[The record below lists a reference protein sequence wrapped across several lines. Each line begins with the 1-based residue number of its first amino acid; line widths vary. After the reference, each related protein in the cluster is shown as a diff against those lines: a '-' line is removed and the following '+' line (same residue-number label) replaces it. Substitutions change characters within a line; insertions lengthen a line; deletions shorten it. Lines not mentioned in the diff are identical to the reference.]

1 MWHMSRFCFF
11 LNLLWNHFCNKKF
24 VMTSHKQMK
33 GINKS
38 DNVNKSNFKA
48 VSFRMSW
55 KSYSVLHVC
64 EDGLDEPKT
73 SHRKSVASRFILV
86 TRPQPHSKSCA
97 VLQKGEEGKR
107 FCPLSKAMVKT
118 WSPGRGGSGRALF
131 LSSVARG
138 EYRHPHWH
146 RSWRSASCVLKEK
159 NHVGGLFMWS
169 FSVFLL
175 GCLLW
180 TVVWKKKDFFCGET
194 KPSGTSNLSRIWRQ
208 DEWVLQ
214 GRAHWTVEEG
224 FVGESGAKSPFVLG
238 NLKRTGLWTREY
250 RCELPDLMPSRALVW
265 SFLQES

>member
-1 MWHMSRFCFF
+1 
-11 LNLLWNHFCNKKF
+11 
-24 VMTSHKQMK
+24 
-33 GINKS
+33 
-38 DNVNKSNFKA
+38 
-48 VSFRMSW
+48 MSW

-146 RSWRSASCVLKEK
+146 EGSTGTLTDIGHGDLPLVSLKRRIMWVGCSCDPFQCSSWGACF
-159 NHVGGLFMWS
+159 GLLFE
-169 FSVFLL
+169 
-175 GCLLW
+175 
-180 TVVWKKKDFFCGET
+180 KKK
-194 KPSGTSNLSRIWRQ
+194 TS
-208 DEWVLQ
+208 
-214 GRAHWTVEEG
+214 
-224 FVGESGAKSPFVLG
+224 FVGKQNPL
-238 NLKRTGLWTREY
+238 
-250 RCELPDLMPSRALVW
+250 ELLICQEFDVKTSEFCRAGHIG
-265 SFLQES
+265 Q